1 MNESFDPDFSGIT
14 DYARLY
20 RSLGLQ
26 AVPALS
32 PKPGEQWKRP
42 AIKWRDHETAL
53 ADQATFDQWFA
64 PRQRLINLGLI
75 TGRCS
80 STVINGVRY
89 KLFVADMD
97 TYKSDKGPQWLNA
110 LCEVHNNGME
120 LETVTQRTGGG
131 GLQMFFWAPYDWQA
145 PTNRIADLDM
155 DFRGDGGFIVA
166 TPSQHTSG
174 NPYGFLPGRGPHEIE
189 IIIAP
194 DWLLEAIDGLV
205 AKYGGRA
212 PQIVSD
218 GQVSPI
224 RTQAPQSQQTLSGR
238 LLDGR
243 EAYMT
248 ALVWRAVCDLR
259 AESPILANLDDERDA
274 AYQRYEDHVATR
286 IPPENRH
293 NMTLTQALDAEGRGK
308 ALFDQKWATAI
319 AQWDTRVREAV
330 AARQTAPE
338 PFLVEY
344 MDPETGEFIQAP
356 YKAAEPQDDDPAV
369 TPPGQGSTPPGQGS
383 TPASGLPEPIT
394 NVWDPWERFPVPK
407 FPLDTLPPKVRSY
420 VEVSALSVGA
430 DVSAC
435 AMTALGVAGSAI
447 DQSFRLKM
455 RKGGTWTVPPILWIM
470 LFGDPSTKKTPV
482 IKQFLWALE
491 RVEAD
496 ARKAYQ
502 REVARWQADG
512 GKKGDGEEPEKPT
525 RYITSD
531 ATVEKI
537 ADILTRQD
545 RGILNHRDEM
555 SGWFAAIDGSK
566 SGKEAEKSFWTKA
579 YNGNSH
585 AVDRVMRGET
595 FVSNLAVSII
605 GGMQPSEMSRI
616 PDMTSNGLMQRFL
629 PVVMRPAVKGR
640 DVDDTL
646 EATQWETIIRRLTS
660 LQPHNLIA
668 SPQAVEVFDRFQDH
682 CLSLERVEG
691 LGSKFT
697 TFVGKLAG
705 MQGALSLIMHLIDYR
720 WGEPVSGDAAARAE
734 RILTRFAIP
743 HAMAFYGEHGD
754 AGDIDDLRSVAS
766 FVLTSDKD
774 RFTARDFTQN
784 SHKLRG
790 LGMWEMAKHI
800 SPLVANGWLE
810 EEYAKGGGGVK
821 AWLMRPGIREALQ
834 ARRAEQKADR
844 RRQAEFLAEMRR
856 NAAEEP

>member
-1 MNESFDPDFSGIT
+1 MNESFDPDFAGIT

-42 AIKWRDHETAL
+42 AIRWRDYETVL
-53 ADQATFDQWFA
+53 ADQATFDQWF
-64 PRQRLINLGLI
+64 G
-75 TGRCS
+75 
-80 STVINGVRY
+80 RY
-89 KLFVADMD
+89 KSGNIGYLTGECSGRVFTCDYD
-97 TYKSDKGPQWLNA
+97 TQKGPEADQWWQGLLA
-110 LCEVHNNGME
+110 VHNNGMDI
-120 LETVTQRTGGG
+120 ETPTLRTGGG
-131 GLQMFFWAPYDWQA
+131 GIQRIFRYPPHWRPPTCKFMAIHVDIRGVGGFAVLPPSLHESGKHYAWLPGLAPWEVE
-145 PTNRIADLDM
+145 IADAPQWLM
-155 DFRGDGGFIVA
+155 D
-166 TPSQHTSG
+166 
-174 NPYGFLPGRGPHEIE
+174 
-189 IIIAP
+189 
-194 DWLLEAIDGLV
+194 AIDALV
-205 AKYGGRA
+205 AQYGGRA

-224 RTQAPQSQQTLSGR
+224 RTQTPQIQQTLSGR

-259 AESPILANLDDERDA
+259 ADSPILSNLNDERDA

-286 IPPENRH
+286 LDPSQRH

-338 PFLVEY
+338 PFQVEY

-356 YKAAEPQDDDPAV
+356 YKAAEPQDDNPAV
-369 TPPGQGSTPPGQGS
+369 TPPGQGS

-407 FPLDTLPPKVRSY
+407 FPLDTLPPKVRAY